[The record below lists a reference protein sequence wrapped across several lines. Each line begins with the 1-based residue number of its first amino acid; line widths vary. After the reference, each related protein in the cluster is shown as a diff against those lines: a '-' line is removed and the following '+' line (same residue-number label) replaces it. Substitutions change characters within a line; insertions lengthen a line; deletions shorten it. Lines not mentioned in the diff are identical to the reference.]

1 LKREV
6 VSKLRR
12 DEEPEPGGAIVR
24 RRIFNIQGGAAMRS
38 HLRKIGLAAAAAV
51 AIQLGAIGSAC
62 ATLNYTSQ
70 TDQDVT
76 VEYADLP
83 TDTQIVF
90 VDGTSGV
97 QYTAQGVLV
106 TGTGSV
112 TVSFTGLPSGQYYL
126 LAQQSDGWVAQTVNF
141 YF

>member
-1 LKREV
+1 
-6 VSKLRR
+6 
-12 DEEPEPGGAIVR
+12 
-24 RRIFNIQGGAAMRS
+24 MRS

-51 AIQLGAIGSAC
+51 AIQFGAIGSAY

-76 VEYADLP
+76 VDYADLP

-97 QYTAQGVLV
+97 QYTSQGVLV
-106 TGTGSV
+106 TGTGSLV
-112 TVSFTGLPSGQYYL
+112 LPFAGLPSGEYYV
-126 LAQQSDGWVAQTVNF
+126 LAQQSGDWIAQTVNF

>member
-1 LKREV
+1 
-6 VSKLRR
+6 
-12 DEEPEPGGAIVR
+12 
-24 RRIFNIQGGAAMRS
+24 MRS
-38 HLRKIGLAAAAAV
+38 HLQKIGLAAAAAV
-51 AIQLGAIGSAC
+51 AIQLGAIGSAY

-70 TDQDVT
+70 TSQDVT

-97 QYTAQGVLV
+97 QYTSQGVLV

-112 TVSFTGLPSGQYYL
+112 VVSFTGLPSGQYYL
-126 LAQQSDGWVAQTVNF
+126 LAQQSGGWIAQTVNF